1 VKVRKAWIG
10 VAVGVPLAL
19 LATAAAACVLGGRDA
34 LRTSEQEND
43 YLVGFHE
50 YEQCSLTLNYLGLS
64 ESQVEEYRAI
74 GRAAHPELSALRKQ
88 IRERKTDLLRLLR
101 EGGSDTA
108 AMAEVLSETAS
119 LQSALERKTV
129 DYIVR
134 LRAVLTDR
142 QVARYDRMMES
153 AVCPWL

>member
-1 VKVRKAWIG
+1 VKVRKVWIA
-10 VAVGVPLAL
+10 VAVGVPLAIL
-19 LATAAAACVLGGRDA
+19 VTAVVAYLLGGRDA

-43 YLVGFHE
+43 YLVGFRE

-64 ESQVEEYRAI
+64 ESQAKGYRAI
-74 GRAAHPELSALRKQ
+74 GRAADPELSALRKQ
-88 IRERKTDLLRLLR
+88 IRERKTDLLRLLC

-108 AMAEVLSETAS
+108 AIAEVFSETAS

-129 DYIVR
+129 DYIMR
-134 LRAVLTDR
+134 LRAVLTDS
-142 QVARYDRMMES
+142 QVAKYDRMMEC